1 MILFIPIAWL
11 QLIHN
16 RIRFIAT
23 LAGVAFVAILLFLQL
38 GFQDAMFDSSVR
50 VHQSLR
56 GDLFIIST
64 QYKALTSQQSF
75 PRTRLYQSLALDEVD
90 SVSPIYFQF
99 GKLKNIDNGEKASI
113 FVFGINPGSP
123 TFNLPEIN
131 QNLDKLKL
139 SDAALFDR
147 ESRSE
152 FGPIA
157 EQFQKKKSVRV
168 EIAPFNQ
175 IVTAKSF
182 KIIGLFGIGTS
193 FGVDGNIITNSSTF
207 LRAFGDRQADNI
219 DLGLIML
226 KPGSNLQKVQKILR
240 DSLPKDVQIFNRQEF
255 IQFEKDYWDLRTPV
269 GFSFRVMVTMGI
281 IVGIGIAY
289 QILYSN
295 IASHLIEYATL
306 KAIGFASKYLLS
318 AVFQQA
324 VILAILGYLP
334 GLIVSYFVYDLTKEA
349 TRLPVIMSFDKQF
362 SVLMAVLSMCV
373 VSGILAI
380 QKLRS
385 ADPADIF

>member
-1 MILFIPIAWL
+1 MLLFIPISWL

-16 RIRFIAT
+16 RVRFIAT
-23 LAGVAFVAILLFLQL
+23 LAGVSFVAILLFMQL

-50 VHQSLR
+50 VHKSLQ

-64 QYKALTSQQSF
+64 QYQALTSQQSF
-75 PRTRLYQSLALDEVD
+75 PRNRLYQTLALDEVE
-90 SVSPIYFQF
+90 SVSPLYFQF
-99 GKLKNIDNGEKASI
+99 GKLKNIENGEKSSI

-131 QNLDKLKL
+131 QNLDTLKL
-139 SDAALFDR
+139 QDAALFDR

-152 FGPIA
+152 FGPIT
-157 EQFQKKKSVRV
+157 EQFQQKKLVQV

-175 IVTAKSF
+175 IVTAQRF
-182 KIIGLFGIGTS
+182 KILGLFGIGTS

-207 LRAFGDRQADNI
+207 LRAFTDRQADNI

-226 KPGSNLQKVQKILR
+226 KPDSNLQKVQQILQE
-240 DSLPKDVQIFNRQEF
+240 SLPKDVKILSRQEF
-255 IQFEKDYWDLRTPV
+255 IQFEKDYWDIRTPV
-269 GFSFRVMVTMGI
+269 GFAFKVMVTMGI

-295 IASHLIEYATL
+295 IASHLLEYATL
-306 KAIGFASKYLLS
+306 KAIGFANKYLLG

-334 GLIVSYFVYDLTKEA
+334 GLIVSYFVYDLTKDA

-373 VSGILAI
+373 ISGFLAI